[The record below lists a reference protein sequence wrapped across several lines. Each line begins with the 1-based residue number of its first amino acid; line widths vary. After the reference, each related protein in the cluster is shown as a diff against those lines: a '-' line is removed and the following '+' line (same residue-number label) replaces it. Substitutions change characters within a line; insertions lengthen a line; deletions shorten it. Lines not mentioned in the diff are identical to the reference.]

1 MLYELL
7 IVANTKDGEGVF
19 GKVEKIVKDADS
31 SNVKTTKLGKKNLA
45 YPIAK
50 QVEAEYFVVN
60 FEAEGEAIGKIT
72 TKLRL
77 EQESILRYLLSKT
90 KASKVTKGAWGA
102 VVSESEKPKKVTVK
116 AVVSSKGIEGSKE
129 LKKINNSKKEE
140 KKSKEIKPKTSSKA
154 KKSGKA
160 KK

>member
-31 SNVKTTKLGKKNLA
+31 SGVKTTKLGKKNLA

-50 QVEAEYFVVN
+50 QTEAEYFVVN
-60 FEAEGEAIGKIT
+60 FEAEGEAVGKIT

-90 KASKVTKGAWGA
+90 KTLKVSKGTWGA
-102 VVSESEKPKKVTVK
+102 VVTEPEEPKKVTVK
-116 AVVSSKGIEGSKE
+116 AVVSPEGIKAPKE
-129 LKKINNSKKEE
+129 LKKISSKKEE
-140 KKSKEIKPKTSSKA
+140 KRLKVVKPKTDSKA